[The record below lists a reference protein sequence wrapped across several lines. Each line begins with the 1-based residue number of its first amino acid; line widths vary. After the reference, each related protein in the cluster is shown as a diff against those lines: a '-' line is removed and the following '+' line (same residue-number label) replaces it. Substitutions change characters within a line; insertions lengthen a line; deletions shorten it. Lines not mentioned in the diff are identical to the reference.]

1 MTFLVADP
9 EPSTSAE
16 AAQTRSED
24 SLAFELLW
32 RELPREDKPIPYRDA
47 FRPSQAMRF
56 LRDILISDI
65 VEPERGPR
73 IRFCGERLHAL
84 TGRNLA
90 GDHLFDLLPPEHHA
104 GVHVSAKIMMEQPCG
119 LWQLSPLHLD
129 RGYAVNLESTIFPMW
144 SRDGHPQFL
153 NLLRPLSGIDAR
165 SLDTPRGVAID
176 TATVFQFLDVGYGLP
191 TWQQPS
197 AA

>member
-9 EPSTSAE
+9 APSMSPET
-16 AAQTRSED
+16 AQTRSDE
-24 SLAFELLW
+24 SRAFEALW
-32 RELPREDKPIPYRDA
+32 RGLPREDKPIPYRDA
-47 FRPSQAMRF
+47 FRPSQALAF

-65 VEPERGPR
+65 VEPELGPR

-84 TGRNLA
+84 TQRNLA
-90 GDHLFDLLPPEHHA
+90 GEYLFDLLPPEHHA
-104 GVHVSAKIMMEQPCG
+104 GVHLSARVMMEQPCG

-153 NLLRPLSGIDAR
+153 NLLRPVGGGFDAKEI
-165 SLDTPRGVAID
+165 TMPRGVAID
-176 TATVFQFLDVGYGLP
+176 TAVVFQFLDVGYGLP
-191 TWQQPS
+191 AWETLT
-197 AA
+197 A